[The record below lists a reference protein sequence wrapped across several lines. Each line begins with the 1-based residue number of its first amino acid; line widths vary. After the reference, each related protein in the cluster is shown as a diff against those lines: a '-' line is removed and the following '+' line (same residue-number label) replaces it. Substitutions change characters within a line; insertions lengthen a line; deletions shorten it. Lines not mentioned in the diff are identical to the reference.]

1 MSKTVGE
8 FYNEEVERLRDK
20 QKTAD
25 EITLSNE
32 RLAAMNDSYRK
43 RYAKYVQILMVLVFA
58 YAIYLAVVLLQKQFP
73 AIPQFVVDLIMVVLI
88 LLVALYLFNSAWE
101 LYNRSLINYDE
112 LDLPKY
118 DASGADLTE
127 LAKKGQVIDGVN
139 ATATGAPCVGVGCCP
154 TGKIIDSNTGKCE
167 SFTTLEYSNI
177 ESAYT
182 NNLISGS
189 TFKREP
195 NANDVAPTQ
204 DGSALSYSTV

>member
-1 MSKTVGE
+1 MPDKTVKQ
-8 FYNEEVERLRDK
+8 FYNDEVDRLRDK

-25 EITLSNE
+25 EITRSNE

-73 AIPQFVVDLIMVVLI
+73 AIPQFVVDLIMIVLI
-88 LLVALYLFNSAWE
+88 FLVAFYLFNSGWE
-101 LYNRSLINYDE
+101 LYSRSLINYDE
-112 LDLPKY
+112 VDLPNY

-139 ATATGAPCVGVGCCP
+139 ATGSPCVGASCC
-154 TGKIIDSNTGKCE
+154 TTDAGKKWNPASGKCDLQ
-167 SFTTLEYSNI
+167 FTTL

-195 NANDVAPTQ
+195 NAKDVAPTQ